1 MVEYVLKIED
11 KLFIKI
17 CSFSIGILSFI
28 NFSLYLFF
36 NLSHKLNKA
45 LFESFDSICLNIL
58 SNSEIISLYS
68 SFSSFFSS
76 LLLLSFSFGF
86 ISLSLSFTSG
96 VCKSSGDIGPSSFF
110 VSFSSDF
117 FSEDELV
124 SFLLLFS

>member
-1 MVEYVLKIED
+1 M
-11 KLFIKI
+11 
-17 CSFSIGILSFI
+17 I

-36 NLSHKLNKA
+36 NLSHKLNND
-45 LFESFDSICLNIL
+45 LSSSFDSNCLNIV
-58 SNSEIISLYS
+58 SNSVNISLYS
-68 SFSSFFSS
+68 SFFSS
-76 LLLLSFSFGF
+76 LFSSLFTSSLFVLMFLSSV
-86 ISLSLSFTSG
+86 SLTSG